1 MTTNDTFDSLQ
12 NLWIAG
18 GNSMRARTVITFLF
32 SLFSAQFGARYLFVY
47 LIYFVFTYLVSQL
60 FSYFMY
66 RGFRPIRGIIVCVL
80 LLLFQVHSGTLIPNS
95 IAEQNLIACVRLF
108 LFFQIRWFQNGTHYQ
123 VGFAF
128 LALLISS
135 RGDDEFSRVKY
146 RKDSSKDVKASPGDP
161 S

>member
-1 MTTNDTFDSLQ
+1 
-12 NLWIAG
+12 
-18 GNSMRARTVITFLF
+18 MRARTVITFLF
-32 SLFSAQFGARYLFVY
+32 SLFSAQFGARYLFIY
-47 LIYFVFTYLVSQL
+47 LFNIFCIQLFTYLVSQL
-60 FSYFMY
+60 CSYFMY

-80 LLLFQVHSGTLIPNS
+80 LLLFQVHFGTLIPNS

-108 LFFQIRWFQNGTHYQ
+108 LFFQTRWFQNGTHYQ

-146 RKDSSKDVKASPGDP
+146 RKDSHPKTSRLLLATPLNVN
-161 S
+161 